1 MYFLVKVSYESM
13 TPSGS
18 MKKVRESYVIDAVS
32 FTEAEAR
39 TIGELQPKIDREL
52 VVDAMSKVSFSRIIR
67 TGKERWYKAKLN
79 YITIDERSGKE
90 KRKST
95 FMLVEADSVEEANK
109 IIVGFMGMAIS
120 QEYEIDT
127 IGDYKIEEVFDYTHE
142 TGQEEDIVK
151 LLNS

>member
-52 VVDAMSKVSFSRIIR
+52 VVDAMSKVSFSGIIR

-95 FMLVEADSVEEANK
+95 FMLVEADSVEDANK

-120 QEYEIDT
+120 QNYEIDT
-127 IGDYKIEEVFDYTHE
+127 IGDYKIEEVFDYTQEKESEE
-142 TGQEEDIVK
+142 TR
-151 LLNS
+151 

>member
-52 VVDAMSKVSFSRIIR
+52 VVDAMSKVSFSGIIR

-79 YITIDERSGKE
+79 YITIDEKSGKE
-90 KRKST
+90 KRKAT

-127 IGDYKIEEVFDYTHE
+127 IGDYKIEEVFDYTQEKESEE
-142 TGQEEDIVK
+142 TR
-151 LLNS
+151 

>member
-13 TPSGS
+13 THSGS

-52 VVDAMSKVSFSRIIR
+52 VVDAMSKVSFSGIIR

-90 KRKST
+90 KRKAT

-127 IGDYKIEEVFDYTHE
+127 IGDYKIEEVFDYTQEKESEE
-142 TGQEEDIVK
+142 TR
-151 LLNS
+151 

>member
-52 VVDAMSKVSFSRIIR
+52 VVDAMSKVSFSGIIR
-67 TGKERWYKAKLN
+67 TGRERWYKAKLN
-79 YITIDERSGKE
+79 YITIDEKSGKE
-90 KRKST
+90 KRKAT

-127 IGDYKIEEVFDYTHE
+127 IGDYKIEEVFDYTQEKESEE
-142 TGQEEDIVK
+142 TR
-151 LLNS
+151 

>member
-52 VVDAMSKVSFSRIIR
+52 VVDAMSKVSFSGIIR

-90 KRKST
+90 KRKAT

-127 IGDYKIEEVFDYTHE
+127 IGDYKIEEVFDYTQEKESEE
-142 TGQEEDIVK
+142 TR
-151 LLNS
+151 

>member
-52 VVDAMSKVSFSRIIR
+52 VVDAMSKVSFSGIIR
-67 TGKERWYKAKLN
+67 TGRERWYKAKLN

-90 KRKST
+90 KRKAT
-95 FMLVEADSVEEANK
+95 FMLVEADSVEDANK

-127 IGDYKIEEVFDYTHE
+127 IGDYKIEEVFDYTQEKESEE
-142 TGQEEDIVK
+142 TR
-151 LLNS
+151 

>member
-13 TPSGS
+13 TPSGP

-52 VVDAMSKVSFSRIIR
+52 VVDAMSKVSFSGIIR

-109 IIVGFMGMAIS
+109 IIVGFMGKGIS

-127 IGDYKIEEVFDYTHE
+127 IGDYKIEEVFDYTQEKESEE
-142 TGQEEDIVK
+142 TR
-151 LLNS
+151 

>member
-52 VVDAMSKVSFSRIIR
+52 VVDAMSKVSFSGIIR

-127 IGDYKIEEVFDYTHE
+127 IGDYKIEEVFDYTQEKESEE
-142 TGQEEDIVK
+142 TR
-151 LLNS
+151 

>member
-52 VVDAMSKVSFSRIIR
+52 VVDAMSKVSFSGIIR

-95 FMLVEADSVEEANK
+95 FMLVEADSVEDANK

-127 IGDYKIEEVFDYTHE
+127 IGDYKIEEVFDYTQEKESEE
-142 TGQEEDIVK
+142 TR
-151 LLNS
+151 

>member
-52 VVDAMSKVSFSRIIR
+52 VVDAMSKVSFSGIIR
-67 TGKERWYKAKLN
+67 TGRERWYKAKLN
-79 YITIDERSGKE
+79 YITIDENTRQPFFNNGN
-90 KRKST
+90 
-95 FMLVEADSVEEANK
+95 VDIYSVESYADDAVDFSDLKIAGNALEHLFFSEA
-109 IIVGFMGMAIS
+109 F
-120 QEYEIDT
+120 T
-127 IGDYKIEEVFDYTHE
+127 
-142 TGQEEDIVK
+142 
-151 LLNS
+151 

>member
-52 VVDAMSKVSFSRIIR
+52 VVDAMSKVSFSGIIR

-79 YITIDERSGKE
+79 YITIDEKSGKE
-90 KRKST
+90 KRKAT

-127 IGDYKIEEVFDYTHE
+127 IGDYRIEEVFDYTQEKDSEE
-142 TGQEEDIVK
+142 TR
-151 LLNS
+151 

>member
-52 VVDAMSKVSFSRIIR
+52 VVDAMSKVSFFGIIR

-90 KRKST
+90 KRKAT

-127 IGDYKIEEVFDYTHE
+127 IGDYKIEEVFDYTQEKESEE
-142 TGQEEDIVK
+142 TR
-151 LLNS
+151 

>member
-52 VVDAMSKVSFSRIIR
+52 VVDAMSKVSFSGIIR

-79 YITIDERSGKE
+79 YITIDEKSGKE
-90 KRKST
+90 KRKAT

-120 QEYEIDT
+120 QEYEIDN
-127 IGDYKIEEVFDYTHE
+127 IGDYKIEEVFDYTQEKESEE
-142 TGQEEDIVK
+142 TR
-151 LLNS
+151 

>member
-52 VVDAMSKVSFSRIIR
+52 VVDAMSKVSFFGIIR
-67 TGKERWYKAKLN
+67 TGRERWYKAKLN
-79 YITIDERSGKE
+79 HITIDEKSGKE
-90 KRKST
+90 KRKAT

-127 IGDYKIEEVFDYTHE
+127 IGDYKIEEVFDYTLDGESEE
-142 TGQEEDIVK
+142 TR
-151 LLNS
+151 

>member
-52 VVDAMSKVSFSRIIR
+52 VVDAMSKVSFSGIIR

-90 KRKST
+90 KRKAT

-120 QEYEIDT
+120 KEYEIDT
-127 IGDYKIEEVFDYTHE
+127 IGDYKIEEVFDYTQEKESEE
-142 TGQEEDIVK
+142 TR
-151 LLNS
+151 

>member
-52 VVDAMSKVSFSRIIR
+52 VVDAMSKVSFSGIIR

-95 FMLVEADSVEEANK
+95 FMLVEDDSVEDANK

-127 IGDYKIEEVFDYTHE
+127 IGDYKIEEVFDYTQEKESEE
-142 TGQEEDIVK
+142 TR
-151 LLNS
+151 

>member
-1 MYFLVKVSYESM
+1 MYFLVKLSNESM

-18 MKKVRESYVIDAVS
+18 MKKVSESYVIEAVS

-52 VVDAMSKVSFSRIIR
+52 VVDAMSKVSFSGIIR

-90 KRKST
+90 KRKAT
-95 FMLVEADSVEEANK
+95 FMIVEADSVEDANK

-127 IGDYKIEEVFDYTHE
+127 IGDYKIEEVFDYTQEKESEE
-142 TGQEEDIVK
+142 TR
-151 LLNS
+151 

>member
-52 VVDAMSKVSFSRIIR
+52 VVDAMSKVSFSGIIR

-90 KRKST
+90 KRKAT
-95 FMLVEADSVEEANK
+95 FMLVEADSVEDANK

-127 IGDYKIEEVFDYTHE
+127 IGDYKIEEVFDYTQEKESEE
-142 TGQEEDIVK
+142 TR
-151 LLNS
+151 

>member
-52 VVDAMSKVSFSRIIR
+52 VVDAMSKVSLSGIIR
-67 TGKERWYKAKLN
+67 TGRERWYKAKLN

-90 KRKST
+90 KRKAT

-109 IIVGFMGMAIS
+109 IIVGFMGKGIS

-127 IGDYKIEEVFDYTHE
+127 IGDYKIEEVFDYTQEKESEE
-142 TGQEEDIVK
+142 TR
-151 LLNS
+151 